1 MNKSE
6 AVDDFLNQL
15 EHPLKAEI
23 RALREL
29 ILETDP
35 RIKEEIKWN
44 APSFYMR
51 EHFAT
56 FKLRPMHT
64 VQVVLHTGAKPKNN
78 PELTIDDPAGLLRWV
93 TKDRCMLT
101 VSSLEAI
108 QTHQADIV
116 RIVEQWLEQ
125 TAHSE
130 ERR

>member
-6 AVDDFLNQL
+6 TVDNFLNQL

-29 ILETDP
+29 ILQTDP

-44 APSFYMR
+44 APSFYTR

-64 VQVVLHTGAKPKNN
+64 VQVVLHTGVKVKDN
-78 PELTIDDPAGLLRWV
+78 PELAISDPAGLLKWV
-93 TKDRCMLT
+93 TKDRCVLT
-101 VSSLEAI
+101 VSSLENI
-108 QTHQADIV
+108 QTHKADIV
-116 RIVEQWLEQ
+116 RIIEEWLEQ
-125 TAHSE
+125 TYSG
-130 ERR
+130 